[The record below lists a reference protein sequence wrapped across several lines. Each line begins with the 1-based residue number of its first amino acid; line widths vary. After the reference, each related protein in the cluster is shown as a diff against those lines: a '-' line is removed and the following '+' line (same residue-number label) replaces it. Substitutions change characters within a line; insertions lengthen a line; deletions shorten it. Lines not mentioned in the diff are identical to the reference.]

1 MARFH
6 KLEFEIHYRIQFNNI
21 FIGHHLF
28 KDRLITKIGEKPE
41 AVKDTHEEA
50 IVNDKYAAGLYRR
63 DRLVGHI
70 PIEVSSLMYHLL
82 NESIENFIEG
92 MTIGKIM
99 QEVGLAVP
107 LKYAVVNT
115 DKMTAMII
123 LSKLTKKKKSTN
135 ISM

>member
-1 MARFH
+1 M
-6 KLEFEIHYRIQFNNI
+6 
-21 FIGHHLF
+21 
-28 KDRLITKIGEKPE
+28 ITKIGEKHE
-41 AVKDTHEEA
+41 AVKDTREEA

-82 NESIENFIEG
+82 NESIESCIEG
-92 MTIGKIM
+92 MAIGKIM

-107 LKYAVVNT
+107 LEYAVVNT
-115 DKMTAMII
+115 DKMTAMIL
-123 LSKLTKKKKSTN
+123 LSELTKKKKSTN